1 MRIRA
6 FINSVAGLATNTR
19 TAYEQTLWQLNSQIK
34 STEPTKEEIFSFLSN
49 YGASSLHR
57 HKAAIKAYREFTHPG
72 EAWPFSHR
80 QFSPRR
86 EEIMRYVPVEVVY
99 QIIESADNE
108 DDRIYVLT
116 LFTLGCRIHELMGI
130 EAGDI
135 SPSGVRVLAKG
146 NKYHLKVITKDF
158 YPIISDYAAGKSGK
172 LFPQNYTHYRKT
184 LMKLAEKVGHPGV
197 SPHMLRHARAVDLL
211 NKGMPLP
218 FVQQFLGHANINTTA
233 RYLLITGGE
242 LGQHLEEVE
251 NNKIKA

>member
-1 MRIRA
+1 MKIRA
-6 FINSVAGLATNTR
+6 FINSVAGLAPNTR
-19 TAYEQTLWQLNSQIK
+19 TAYEQTLWQLNSGIK
-34 STEPTKEEIFSFLSN
+34 DKEPTTAEIFTFLSA

-99 QIIESADNE
+99 RIIESADNE

-146 NKYHLKVITKDF
+146 NRFHLKVITKDF
-158 YPIISDYAAGKSGK
+158 YPIISNYAAGKRGK
-172 LFPQNYTHYRKT
+172 LFPRNYTSYRKT
-184 LMKLAEKVGHPGV
+184 LKKLAEKVGHPGV

-211 NKGMPLP
+211 NKGMALP

-242 LGQHLEEVE
+242 LGQHLEEIE
-251 NNKIKA
+251 NNGGK